1 MTGYPLLYL
10 TLRSTRNRLMVRLRR
25 LREPKYLL
33 GTVIGMLPGIL
44 ATVVFVDR
52 IVEALRN
59 PGAITFITLALVI
72 AVMVGVMVA
81 LRRRLAGMAG
91 GAQRTA

>member
-1 MTGYPLLYL
+1 
-10 TLRSTRNRLMVRLRR
+10 LRDF
-25 LREPKYLL
+25 LL

-59 PGAITFITLALVI
+59 PSALTFITLALVI
-72 AVMVGVMVA
+72 GLVVGAMVA
-81 LRRRLAGMAG
+81 LRRRLAGIAG
-91 GAQRTA
+91 GEQRPA